1 VPPLVAYLGATLW
14 QGSGVRLVAVGL
26 AALVPVPLA
35 TGAVAAPGGVSGLRG
50 LVMQGP
56 TRPVCVVDEPCEEP
70 AAGILLQFKRDS
82 KLVAEVKT
90 TRAGRYSVTLRAGSY
105 VVQVRRRP
113 VGAGLSPRVVR
124 VPRGRIAR
132 VDFHLDTGIQ

>member
-1 VPPLVAYLGATLW
+1 
-14 QGSGVRLVAVGL
+14 VRLLAVGL
-26 AALVPVPLA
+26 AVLVPVPLA
-35 TGAVAAPGGVSGLRG
+35 SGAVVAPGNVSGLRG

-56 TRPVCVVDEPCEEP
+56 TKPVCRVDEPCDVP
-70 AAGILLQFKRDS
+70 AAGILLQFKREGRV
-82 KLVAEVKT
+82 VAEVKT

-105 VVQVRRRP
+105 AVRMPRRR
-113 VGAGLSPRVVR
+113 VGAGLSPRLVR

>member
-1 VPPLVAYLGATLW
+1 
-14 QGSGVRLVAVGL
+14 VRLVAVGL

-35 TGAVAAPGGVSGLRG
+35 SGAVGAPESVSGLRG

-56 TRPVCVVDEPCEEP
+56 TRPVCRVDEPCEVP
-70 AAGILLQFKRDS
+70 AAGILLQFKRDGR
-82 KLVAEVKT
+82 LVAEVKT
-90 TRAGRYSVTLRAGSY
+90 TRAGRYSVTLQAGPY
-105 VVQVRRRP
+105 AVQVPRRR